1 MWPQILAEFWI
12 AGTCLDIYIVWSPG
26 NTIITMKLLNV
37 MEIGISL
44 KTFEQIESKVIEFIT
59 LSFVATFEKYMA
71 ASQNCIQYNDFVLI

>member
-1 MWPQILAEFWI
+1 
-12 AGTCLDIYIVWSPG
+12 
-26 NTIITMKLLNV
+26 

-44 KTFEQIESKVIEFIT
+44 KTFEQIESKVIEFIS